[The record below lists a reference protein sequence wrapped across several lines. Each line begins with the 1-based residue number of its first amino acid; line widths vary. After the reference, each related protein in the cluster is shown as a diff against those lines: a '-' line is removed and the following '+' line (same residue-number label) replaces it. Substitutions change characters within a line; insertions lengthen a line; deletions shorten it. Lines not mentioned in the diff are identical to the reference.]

1 MNCRGVLAELTT
13 YLDEALDA
21 VTAAELELHLDRCKK
36 CRVIVDTTK
45 KTIEIYCNAEPVPLP
60 PDVKARL
67 HKALF
72 ERLGPG
78 RSGRQA

>member
-1 MNCRGVLAELTT
+1 MNCRGVIAELTS

-21 VTAAELELHLDRCKK
+21 VAAADLERHLDGCKRC
-36 CRVIVDTTK
+36 RLIVDTTR

-60 PDVKARL
+60 ADVRARL

-72 ERLGPG
+72 ERLGHA
-78 RSGRQA
+78 R